1 VETLIIVGLLFFNRQ
16 FRECYIP
23 VLGL

>member
-1 VETLIIVGLLFFNRQ
+1 VETLIIVGFLFFNRQ